1 MSFQS
6 YLFFFSFSSSLPSQ
20 LLAQPSILCLKTS
33 GLVVSLRPPSLLHR
47 GQSTVSQSDCSFGTY
62 ITNENKSANRKP
74 EQKSRSDAGMWTMR
88 GQATEE
94 AASSGS
100 RSRLMEI
107 LRHGSTAVS
116 SGHRENLSTLP
127 QLVFQNRA
135 RILIHNIFQTSLCEL
150 TSL

>member
-62 ITNENKSANRKP
+62 ITNENKSADIWAEIQVWHWNVNDERSSDRGGS
-74 EQKSRSDAGMWTMR
+74 EQWSDLGRGWWKSSDTGAQPLAR
-88 GQATEE
+88 ATGRTCQFFH
-94 AASSGS
+94 SWYFRTGPGS
-100 RSRLMEI
+100 LFI
-107 LRHGSTAVS
+107 
-116 SGHRENLSTLP
+116 
-127 QLVFQNRA
+127 
-135 RILIHNIFQTSLCEL
+135 IFFKLHFVN
-150 TSL
+150 